1 MEIFEDPSMRYAQI
15 ILINKGLNKYNNFKI
30 TTIMRKEIESIF
42 KNNEFGQLR
51 VFVDT
56 NGKTWIA
63 GVDVAKAL
71 GFKNPSNAVKNH
83 CRQSKT
89 IKHRLNSRLNN
100 GKYDLIFIEE
110 TNFYRLVIKSTLPSA
125 EKFQDWVVE
134 EILPSLRETGQYS
147 MVEEKPAIQ
156 NNQNNLEEINK
167 ALGNK
172 VNHLINRNK
181 LLAEDLIKYRL
192 YCLDEIAE
200 EFGIKIT
207 TLEAI
212 LEDRGFDLE
221 SVAYVKSGAKYVDN
235 EGKGMVKDIVNG
247 LGRKEAE
254 VPDVEEAFVNL
265 VAFHYP
271 SDYDEDLYP
280 LDALPF

>member
-1 MEIFEDPSMRYAQI
+1 
-15 ILINKGLNKYNNFKI
+15 
-30 TTIMRKEIESIF
+30 MRKELESIF

-51 VFVDT
+51 TFVDLE
-56 NGKTWIA
+56 GKPWIA

-83 CRQSKT
+83 CKQNKT

-100 GKYDLIFIEE
+100 GSYDIIFIEE
-110 TNFYRLVIKSTLPSA
+110 SNFYRLVIKSTLPSA

-134 EILPSLRETGQYS
+134 EILPSLRESGQYS
-147 MVEEKPAIQ
+147 MVEERPATQ
-156 NNQNNLEEINK
+156 NNQNNLELE
-167 ALGNK
+167 ALSNK
-172 VNHLINRNK
+172 VNHLINRNR

-192 YCLDEIAE
+192 YCLEEIAE
-200 EFGIKIT
+200 EFGIKTT

-221 SVAYVKSGAKYVDN
+221 SVAYIKSGVKYVDN
-235 EGKGMVKDIVNG
+235 EGRGIIKDVVNG
-247 LGRKEAE
+247 LGRKEE
-254 VPDVEEAFVNL
+254 RVQDVKEAFVNL
-265 VAFHYP
+265 VAFHHP
-271 SDYDEDLYP
+271 SEYDADLYP

>member
-1 MEIFEDPSMRYAQI
+1 
-15 ILINKGLNKYNNFKI
+15 
-30 TTIMRKEIESIF
+30 MRKEMESIF

-125 EKFQDWVVE
+125 EKFQDWVVDE
-134 EILPSLRETGQYS
+134 VLPSLRETGKYEIK
-147 MVEEKPAIQ
+147 EERQATQ
-156 NNQNNLEEINK
+156 NNQNNLE
-167 ALGNK
+167 ALRNK
-172 VNHLINRNK
+172 VDHLINRNR

-192 YCLDEIAE
+192 YCLDEISE
-200 EFGIKIT
+200 EFGIKTT

-221 SVAYVKSGAKYVDN
+221 SVAYVKSGVKYVDN
-235 EGKGMVKDIVNG
+235 EGRGIIKDVVNG
-247 LGRKEAE
+247 LGRSKEE
-254 VPDVEEAFVNL
+254 NVQDVKEAFVNL
-265 VAFHYP
+265 VAFHHP
-271 SDYDEDLYP
+271 SEYDADLYP
-280 LDALPF
+280 LDSLPF

>member
-1 MEIFEDPSMRYAQI
+1 
-15 ILINKGLNKYNNFKI
+15 
-30 TTIMRKEIESIF
+30 MRKELESIF

-51 VFVDT
+51 TFVDLE
-56 NGKTWIA
+56 GKPWIA
-63 GVDVAKAL
+63 GVDVARAL
-71 GFKNPSNAVKNH
+71 GYKNPTNAIKTH
-83 CRQSKT
+83 CKQNRT
-89 IKHRLNSRLNN
+89 LKHRMNHRLSSGN
-100 GKYDLIFIEE
+100 YEIIFIEE
-110 TNFYRLVIKSTLPSA
+110 SNFYRLVIKSTLPSA

-134 EILPSLRETGQYS
+134 EVLPSLRETGKYEIK
-147 MVEEKPAIQ
+147 EEKSAIQ
-156 NNQNNLEEINK
+156 NNQNSLEEINK

-181 LLAEDLIKYRL
+181 LIAEDLIKYRL
-192 YCLDEIAE
+192 YCFDEIAE
-200 EFGIKIT
+200 EFGIKTT

-221 SVAYVKSGAKYVDN
+221 NVAYVKSGVKYVDN
-235 EGKGMVKDIVNG
+235 EGKGIVKDIVNS

-254 VPDVEEAFVNL
+254 VQDVEEAFVNL

-280 LDALPF
+280 LDVLPF

>member
-1 MEIFEDPSMRYAQI
+1 MKNFEDTYMRYAQVTS
-15 ILINKGLNKYNNFKI
+15 INKGLNEYINFKI

-134 EILPSLRETGQYS
+134 EVLPSLRETGKYEIK
-147 MVEEKPAIQ
+147 EERQATQ
-156 NNQNNLEEINK
+156 NNQNNLE
-167 ALGNK
+167 ALRNK
-172 VNHLINRNK
+172 VDHLINRNR

-200 EFGIKIT
+200 EFGIKTT

-221 SVAYVKSGAKYVDN
+221 SVAYVKSGVKYVDN
-235 EGKGMVKDIVNG
+235 EGRGIIKDVVNG
-247 LGRKEAE
+247 LGRKDIEN
-254 VPDVEEAFVNL
+254 PDVKEAFVNL
-265 VAFHYP
+265 VAFRHP
-271 SDYDEDLYP
+271 SEYDADLYP
-280 LDALPF
+280 LDLLPF